1 MLLSDNLPNKPE
13 SRIEKYL
20 SRMAGENTPLP
31 DMPESRVEQYLNYIA
46 RNSGA
51 GDDSSVSVDSTLS
64 VSGAAADAKAVGDAL
79 QELEYL
85 PDVSES
91 GNGTYAIKQEDN
103 ELYLEE
109 LPEVDPTL
117 SIEGVPADAKAV
129 GDALQELEYLPDVSE
144 SGNGT
149 YAIKQEDNE
158 LYLEELPEV
167 DPTLSI
173 EGAPADAKAVGLVL
187 SHLRSAG
194 STVDLTKEQI
204 YDIVTSGNAADVF
217 DTGDQIHSTF
227 NDGTHEY
234 ECPWDIVAIRDV
246 VNASGKTVPGM
257 MLQMHYTTPGI
268 QFDASEAIYV
278 CPSTLAPGTY
288 NIEIGTTWGNG
299 NVVAGDV
306 YSFTTTV
313 EVPAGGQIV
322 FSRAGNNIY
331 IWGAPDQNP
340 STWVCYTFASS
351 SSLVPLETLPI
362 AKQNSGSAL
371 GVTASNIKYSTYGM
385 NNLQRAAYGYNR
397 YSQSAVRQWL
407 NSDAP
412 AGEWWNSQNAFDR
425 PPQQLATMRGF
436 KACLP
441 NDFLSIVNPVRITT
455 ALNTLSD
462 GDIGT
467 TETVTDTFFL
477 PSLEEEYA
485 VPQLAGAEGAY
496 FPYWKERTELN
507 APSNETNANRIRY
520 LISNHSA
527 AQYVRYR
534 SALRGDAYDTWSV
547 YAAGGVRGYYA
558 PGSGALSPV
567 CVICES

>member
-20 SRMAGENTPLP
+20 SKIAGENTPLP
-31 DMPESRVEQYLNYIA
+31 DMPESRVEQYLDFIA
-46 RNSGA
+46 RNG
-51 GDDSSVSVDSTLS
+51 GIGGDSSVSVDNTLS
-64 VSGAAADAKAVGDAL
+64 VSGAAADAKKVGDALQAVGDAL

-91 GNGTYAIKQEDN
+91 GNGTYAIKQENDK
-103 ELYLEE
+103 LH
-109 LPEVDPTL
+109 
-117 SIEGVPADAKAV
+117 
-129 GDALQELEYLPDVSE
+129 
-144 SGNGT
+144 
-149 YAIKQEDNE
+149 
-158 LYLEELPEV
+158 LEELPEV

-173 EGAPADAKAVGLVL
+173 EGAPADAKAVGLIL

-234 ECPWDIVAIRDV
+234 ECPWDIVAISDV

-257 MLQMHYTTPGI
+257 ILQMHYTTPGI

-288 NIEIGTTWGNG
+288 NIEIGTTWGN
-299 NVVAGDV
+299 NLVAGDV

-362 AKQNSGSAL
+362 TKENSGSAL

-407 NSDAP
+407 NSNAP
-412 AGEWWNSQNAFDR
+412 AGEWWNPQNAFDR

-441 NDFLSIVNPVRITT
+441 NDFLSIVNPVQITT
-455 ALNTLSD
+455 ALNTVSD
-462 GDIGT
+462 SDIGT

-496 FPYWKERTELN
+496 FPYWKERTELD
-507 APSNETNANRIRY
+507 APSNETNAKRIRY

-527 AQYVRYR
+527 AQYVRHR
-534 SALRGDAYDTWSV
+534 SAYRGVAYDSWHVSTTGTV
-547 YAAGGVRGYYA
+547 T
-558 PGSGALSPV
+558 GSIATTSIALSPV